1 MIFAGKLLK
10 RNCTKEWFSKIVF
23 ETLKFK
29 REKRFFEGTLFER
42 TTLSQSSPYLAYIFC
57 KNFYQ
62 MCISY
67 FCTSLNTIKKKIDQK
82 KTFNKNIPQ
91 ILGFLNK
98 LSTCSK
104 WFLTKTQNLKWYN
117 ISLLKYFNWKFPFQ
131 FQFVKPQTKKTI

>member
-1 MIFAGKLLK
+1 MVFQNCFWNTEIQKGENIFW
-10 RNCTKEWFSKIVF
+10 RNAIWKSNLVPK
-23 ETLKFK
+23 
-29 REKRFFEGTLFER
+29 
-42 TTLSQSSPYLAYIFC
+42 YLAYIFC

-104 WFLTKTQNLKWYN
+104 WFFTKTQNLNWYN

-131 FQFVKPQTKKTI
+131 FQFVKPQTKKNYLI